1 VADPAHEAF
10 WLRLAEDW
18 MNIAVESKKQKSRT
32 AQIAGA
38 QMSTRVNPIDKHV
51 GSRARM
57 RRLMLNMSQTQIAEA
72 LGLTFQQVQKYEK
85 GTNRIS
91 ASRLQQLCRI
101 LQVPIAFF
109 FEGAPRA
116 LGLPEPTE
124 ADAESP
130 SYVSDFLATTDGL
143 TLVKAFT
150 RIRDAKLRRAI
161 VALVQEVASEADIA
175 A

>member
-1 VADPAHEAF
+1 MDTQF
-10 WLRLAEDW
+10 
-18 MNIAVESKKQKSRT
+18 
-32 AQIAGA
+32 
-38 QMSTRVNPIDKHV
+38 NPIDQHV
-51 GSRARM
+51 GKRVRM
-57 RRLMLNMSQTQIAEA
+57 RRLMLNMSQTDIAEA

-101 LQVPIAFF
+101 LQVPVTFF

-124 ADAESP
+124 GSAESP
-130 SYVSDFLATTDGL
+130 AYVSDFLATSDGVA
-143 TLVKAFT
+143 LVKAFML
-150 RIRDAKLRRAI
+150 IPDAKLRRAI
-161 VALVQEVASEADIA
+161 VALVQEVAPEADLA